1 MSALPD
7 QELLMNDGKF
17 MERFLATQSASSKP
31 SGWREKLARKR
42 QVDAGDEVAHTSIIA
57 VERNDRA
64 RLQRGAWGHASVMA
78 RSRPTTEN
86 ICRTHSW

>member
-7 QELLMNDGKF
+7 QELLINDGKF

-42 QVDAGDEVAHTSIIA
+42 QIDAGDEIAHTSIIA
-57 VERNDRA
+57 ADRNDRA
-64 RLQRGAWGHASVMA
+64 RLQCGAWGHASVMA
-78 RSRPTTEN
+78 RARPTTEN